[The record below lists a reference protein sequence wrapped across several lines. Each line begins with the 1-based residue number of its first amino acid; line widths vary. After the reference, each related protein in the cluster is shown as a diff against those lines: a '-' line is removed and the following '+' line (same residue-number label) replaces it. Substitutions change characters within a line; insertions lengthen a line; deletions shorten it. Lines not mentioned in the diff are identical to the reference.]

1 VQQNRLQALEHAL
14 DQMATRVALAE
25 IMAGRQAQAA
35 CQWEKRARKAEDALI
50 RLQDN
55 LDHARRSTREA

>member
-1 VQQNRLQALEHAL
+1 
-14 DQMATRVALAE
+14 MATRVALAE

-50 RLQDN
+50 MLQDN
-55 LDHARRSTREA
+55 LDHARRSAREA